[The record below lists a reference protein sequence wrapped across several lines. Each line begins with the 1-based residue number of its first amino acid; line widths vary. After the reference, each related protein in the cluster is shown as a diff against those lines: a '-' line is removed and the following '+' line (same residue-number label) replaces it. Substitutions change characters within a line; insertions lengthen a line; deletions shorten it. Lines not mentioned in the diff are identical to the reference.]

1 MYRDLIK
8 VFMGSLDVVY
18 CRVFTSLLRNVS
30 LHLIMYRFIALCT
43 FYILCLQTAMRY
55 VSPVMLSRIDINIR
69 FCLKNDLPDPKRNL
83 RKR

>member
-1 MYRDLIK
+1 MLTDS
-8 VFMGSLDVVY
+8 SL
-18 CRVFTSLLRNVS
+18 
-30 LHLIMYRFIALCT
+30 
-43 FYILCLQTAMRY
+43 Y